1 MVSAAVGLRRGRM
14 GPVSPWS
21 WQWNTRIMALQR
33 AEDFMQAVVF
43 KLPGDLGVLN
53 FKDNSF
59 FGGKDPLS
67 SKNQACSSFHNA

>member
-1 MVSAAVGLRRGRM
+1 
-14 GPVSPWS
+14 
-21 WQWNTRIMALQR
+21 MALQR